1 MHVWHRQQEQ
11 PRAAAVAAVAA
22 ADATEVAAAAVHHS
36 ATGGDVVR
44 GTVYDIACVCVA
56 AKSVAACCVCRAHAL
71 RCSRATSVLLS
82 DSPLL
87 NRAPSHSPQVASAVL
102 FLCHSIILR
111 AEAALS
117 YISAWSGTRAVFVC
131 SPE

>member
-44 GTVYDIACVCVA
+44 GTVYDIACVA

-87 NRAPSHSPQVASAVL
+87 NRAPSHSRQVASAVL

-117 YISAWSGTRAVFVC
+117 SISAWSGTRAVFVC